1 MIFYLSKLL
10 LTSAVIV
17 LVTEVVKRSDKFG
30 ALIAALPLT
39 TLLIICWMYAEN
51 QPDKKIA
58 DHMVLTFYFV
68 LRTLPMF
75 LLFPYL
81 ISKFG
86 FLGALAAGILLSI
99 ALIYLFNLGYQKFG
113 FHIL

>member
-68 LRTLPMF
+68 LPTLPMF

-81 ISKFG
+81 ISKIG
-86 FLGALAAGILLSI
+86 FLGALTAGILLSF
-99 ALIYLFNLGYQKFG
+99 ALLYLFNLGYQKFG